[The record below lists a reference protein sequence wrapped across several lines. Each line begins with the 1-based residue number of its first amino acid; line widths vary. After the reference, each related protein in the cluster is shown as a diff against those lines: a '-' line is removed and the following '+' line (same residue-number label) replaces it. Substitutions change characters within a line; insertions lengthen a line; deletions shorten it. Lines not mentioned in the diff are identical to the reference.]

1 MDPKVAIEV
10 KKHFRPGETEIS
22 TTGGSK
28 KWHCLAC
35 KKVITGSAT
44 KLKAHLLGTP
54 GNGVAACPD
63 ISVDAKNAI
72 RIAEVEQPGSK
83 RKAPGSYGLSGSSS
97 SHQPNIWLQVREQ
110 GPGTSQRSGTPVRDP
125 GPGPGRSGSELLCS
139 EPCSTRMFYLSPV
152 HESGEQQYASAC
164 EHISL

>member
-1 MDPKVAIEV
+1 MITLPPSETGCNGDCRAHKPTEMDPKVAIEV

-54 GNGVAACPD
+54 GIGVAACPD

-72 RIAEVEQPGSK
+72 RIAEEEQPGSK
-83 RKAPGSYGLSGSSS
+83 RKEPGSYGLSGSSS
-97 SHQPNIWLQVREQ
+97 SHQPNIAEVFKRLDKSEVDSAVAEWFYVNGIPFNTVR
-110 GPGTSQRSGTPVRDP
+110 
-125 GPGPGRSGSELLCS
+125 
-139 EPCSTRMFYLSPV
+139 
-152 HESGEQQYASAC
+152 YAS
-164 EHISL
+164 